1 MLGSKGCGRRGG
13 GCGLGWSSNPVENNN
28 KKSGDGGYGGRC
40 RSSSGGGTPL
50 QAQSSYAEQVRCGVW
65 GRAQLSTGGF
75 SPLCVCVP
83 LHELVPRWR
92 WMPHASDLEK
102 RLSYPLSTL
111 FPLPSWVSSSSS
123 GQPTLGEL
131 RWEKRGWAKRGQK
144 VVEAANKSQHPV
156 PRTSFLLP
164 HVSTTTIT
172 AGLTLQPLGEQSF

>member
-1 MLGSKGCGRRGG
+1 M
-13 GCGLGWSSNPVENNN
+13 
-28 KKSGDGGYGGRC
+28 
-40 RSSSGGGTPL
+40 GGTEEDAGAARAGGHL
-50 QAQSSYAEQVRCGVW
+50 CRHRAAMLSRYAVGFGARHSFPQGAEP
-65 GRAQLSTGGF
+65 F
-75 SPLCVCVP
+75 SPLYVCVP

-172 AGLTLQPLGEQSF
+172 ARLTLQPLGEQSF